1 MAVQTRAISRRDSIG
16 DTWVADRDQWLG
28 AGYDF
33 DISIQSMLQELISG
47 GPNSHDGT
55 FSLETSPD
63 GLTKTLIASF
73 PTQEDHDNFYTWA
86 ETNHSVVTIQTWL
99 AENYPVGGTATAS
112 LELFVGEVV

>member
-1 MAVQTRAISRRDSIG
+1 MAVQTRMISRRDSIG
-16 DTWVADRDQWLG
+16 DAWVVDRDQWLG

-33 DISIQSMLQELISG
+33 NISTQGALQELIQG
-47 GPNSHDGT
+47 GSNSYDGT
-55 FSLETSPD
+55 FSIETSPD

-73 PTQEDHDNFYTWA
+73 STQEDHDNFYTWA

-112 LELFVGEVV
+112 VELFVSEVV